1 MSTLTWVLLAAGAWA
16 LSNIA
21 LVAVLGAT
29 RGRRREP
36 KPADVQAT
44 GELVCRLAEDVLGA
58 LGVERVAI
66 VMHDPDAPG
75 TGVVEACCGRP
86 ELVGTKVP
94 VTGGFGWGT
103 GPESRFLIEDRFDAP
118 AWAVVSVPIAAGDG
132 IAGTVAVATSRERGL
147 AARDVELLERLSRRA
162 ASHSDRRNEPI
173 DRQTRFE
180 RGLDRDVAA

>member
-1 MSTLTWVLLAAGAWA
+1 MSTLAWIMLAAGAWA

-29 RGRRREP
+29 RARRGEP
-36 KPADVQAT
+36 TPTDVQAT
-44 GELVCRLAEDVLGA
+44 GALVCRLAEDVLGA
-58 LGVERVAI
+58 LGVERVAV

-75 TGVVEACCGRP
+75 TGIVEACCGRP
-86 ELVGTKVP
+86 ELVGTTVP
-94 VTGGFGWGT
+94 VTGGFGWGV

-118 AWAVVSVPIAAGDG
+118 AWAVVSVPIPAADG

-162 ASHSDRRNEPI
+162 SSHSDRRSEPI

-180 RGLDRDVAA
+180 RGLDRDIAA

>member
-1 MSTLTWVLLAAGAWA
+1 MSTVAWVMLAAGAWA

-29 RGRRREP
+29 RGRRQEP
-36 KPADVQAT
+36 KPTDVQAT

-58 LGVERVAI
+58 LGVERVAV

-75 TGVVEACCGRP
+75 TGMVEACCGRP
-86 ELVGTKVP
+86 ELVGTTVP
-94 VTGGFGWGT
+94 VTGGFGWGV

-118 AWAVVSVPIAAGDG
+118 AWAVVSVPIQAADG
-132 IAGTVAVATSRERGL
+132 IAGTVAVATSLERGL

-162 ASHSDRRNEPI
+162 SSHSDRRSEPI

-180 RGLDRDVAA
+180 RGLDRDIAA